1 MSDHYLIR
9 RGDAL
14 MVATELA
21 LGRIQIDDVSD
32 ALHRLP
38 AVDVAGVREEA
49 VQAEREAIAAMIEA
63 IIEEAK
69 MTLTPAQTLL
79 MPKVE
84 QDVLAMLA
92 AIVAAIRARKGGAA

>member
-1 MSDHYLIR
+1 MSDHDMIR

-49 VQAEREAIAAMIEA
+49 VQAEREACALEA
-63 IIEEAK
+63 GNRKHWGYEDDEGHWDDHD
-69 MTLTPAQTLL
+69 PAQVGRQIQ
-79 MPKVE
+79 K
-84 QDVLAMLA
+84 
-92 AIVAAIRARKGGAA
+92 AIRARKGGAA